1 MFLGLLL
8 NLIFI
13 QLFFTVAPKI
23 KEYNKFYWVHKQ
35 FQAEIK
41 EVIDKALENI
51 DLSNIKWEKT
61 ESDALLNWYIGENK

>member
-13 QLFFTVAPKI
+13 QLFFTLAPKI
-23 KEYNKFYWVHKQ
+23 KEYNKLYWVHKQ

-41 EVIDKALENI
+41 EIVDKVLENI
-51 DLSNIKWEKT
+51 DLSIIKWKET
-61 ESDALLNWYIGENK
+61 ESDTLLNWYIGENK